1 MQMKPILKTSLVLS
15 LSLVLS
21 GCAGFSGLFQ
31 RAEEPPV
38 IYRTEFRPVS
48 IPSQFFD
55 GCPDYVNPP
64 VSVTDGI
71 DNENDERELG
81 LWMTINEQNYGLC
94 ENTIEGAEQ
103 ENTAITNSINELNE
117 RLEETAIQSK
127 DQ

>member
-1 MQMKPILKTSLVLS
+1 MKPILKTSLVLS
-15 LSLVLS
+15 LSLVMS
-21 GCAGFSGLFQ
+21 GCASLGNLFSP
-31 RAEEPPV
+31 AEEPPV

-48 IPSQFFD
+48 IPSQFFQ
-55 GCPDYVNPP
+55 GCPNYVNPP

-71 DNENDERELG
+71 DNENDERDLG
-81 LWMTINEQNYGLC
+81 IWMTINEQNYGLC
-94 ENTIEGAEQ
+94 EATIAGAAE